1 MTTWPHCFA
10 PVAAQHHDR
19 DVRWRKFRGVEE
31 VGRAG
36 RLGLT
41 LKCASGTC
49 DSEGGWMPVW
59 ALVC

>member
-1 MTTWPHCFA
+1 MVCLRGWFLISD
-10 PVAAQHHDR
+10 VR
-19 DVRWRKFRGVEE
+19 DMRWRKFRGVEE

>member
-1 MTTWPHCFA
+1 MVCLRGWFLISD
-10 PVAAQHHDR
+10 VR

-41 LKCASGTC
+41 LKCASGSC

>member
-1 MTTWPHCFA
+1 MVCLRGWFLISD
-10 PVAAQHHDR
+10 VR